1 MSAVIEVL
9 LSTATFEAAVPPSVT
24 VAPATNPVPVI
35 VIDVPPAV
43 GPDGGETP
51 LTVGAV
57 GVGEGVGVGVG
68 DGEDTP
74 PHGSTVPAATQSPAH
89 RHQLVPFKT

>member
-1 MSAVIEVL
+1 MIEVL

-24 VAPATNPVPVI
+24 VAPATNPLPVI

-51 LTVGAV
+51 FTVGPP

-68 DGEDTP
+68 VGVGAP
-74 PHGSTVPAATQSPAH
+74 PHGSTLPAETQSPAQ
-89 RHQLVPFKT
+89 RHQVVPFKT

>member
-1 MSAVIEVL
+1 ML

-51 LTVGAV
+51 LTVGALGV
-57 GVGEGVGVGVG
+57 GDGEGVGVGVG

-74 PHGSTVPAATQSPAH
+74 PHGSTDPAATQSPAH
-89 RHQLVPFKT
+89 RHHVVPPNT